1 MEPKENNQV
10 IIFKNDD
17 DDGKRHFTWS
27 DYCHFTYVFKY
38 WILGVSLILAI
49 IGYLVLSLWWNP
61 KNSIS
66 TAHVQ
71 VDMPLSIQKDADGRT
86 TNIEYLDGSRYTM
99 YEIVSPENIRDVIDN
114 TKDENG
120 NLIFGSVNYEG
131 LIESNGLSI
140 ALETE
145 TVNQESTSYQTD
157 VDIGSLQYVITC
169 KGEYIG
175 NSDLVGAFVD
185 ALIQNV
191 IDKAVSLI
199 PNQYLDSLIPDYY
212 QSLNL
217 DVLLSRLSNQYNTID
232 SLYQNLLKQFQ
243 ETDQVAISTSA
254 SSTTTQTTN
263 LRNAYYKIFQEQY
276 LASSGD
282 STVFQYLESL
292 LSLNHYIRY
301 TVGEEEIAIQNCM
314 DDGDILIDRLEDTTR
329 MIRLLTESL
338 ARYDA
343 IIATG
348 NISNAVQEQYNNISQ
363 RLESSRSTEESILKD
378 LSDLGYQFTHD
389 PDSEY
394 DYVVT
399 LPDYTE
405 IDESDYGTIQHLQ
418 NKNDDAWKASC
429 SAFIQQVDALVP
441 QINFSLT
448 QANQVYRSLY
458 TSEETGV
465 TYRDVSKVVT
475 EGGLSAFLGAVAG
488 LVLGFVLS
496 SIILSAYGYI
506 KEKQGIPVSVAAD
519 VSEAKPNEESKAEE
533 AKANVTEKTKEEA
546 KKEEVP
552 VEEKKDETSPEEK
565 PEEKKDSDSSEEKV
579 EESKTE

>member
-38 WILGVSLILAI
+38 WILGVSLVLAI

-71 VDMPLSIQKDADGRT
+71 VDMPLSIQKDADGHT
-86 TNIEYLDGSRYTM
+86 TSIEYLDGSRYTM

-145 TVNQESTSYQTD
+145 TVDEGANSDQAALD
-157 VDIGSLQYVITC
+157 RGSLQYVITC
-169 KGEYIG
+169 KGEYVG
-175 NSDLVGAFVD
+175 DSNLVGSFVN

-212 QSLNL
+212 QSLDL
-217 DVLLSRLSNQYNTID
+217 DVLLTRISNQYNTID
-232 SLYQNLLKQFQ
+232 SLYQNLLNQFQ

-282 STVFQYLESL
+282 STIFQYLESL

-329 MIRLLTESL
+329 TIRLLTESL

-348 NISNAVQEQYNNISQ
+348 SVSNAVQEQYNNISQ

-378 LSDLGYQFTHD
+378 LSDLGYQFTRD

-394 DYVVT
+394 DYIVT

-418 NKNDDAWKASC
+418 NPSDDAWKASC

-475 EGGLSAFLGAVAG
+475 EGGLSAFLGAAAG
-488 LVLGFVLS
+488 LVLGFALS

-506 KEKQGIPVSVAAD
+506 KEKQGIPVSVSAD
-519 VSEAKPNEESKAEE
+519 VSPVETKPNEESRAEE
-533 AKANVTEKTKEEA
+533 AKDNVAEETKEEA

-552 VEEKKDETSPEEK
+552 VEEKKEETSPEE
-565 PEEKKDSDSSEEKV
+565 KDSDSSEEKV
-579 EESKTE
+579 EEESKAE

>member
-1 MEPKENNQV
+1 MEPKTNNQV

-66 TAHVQ
+66 TAHVE
-71 VDMPLSIQKDADGRT
+71 VDMPLSIQKDVNGHT
-86 TNIEYLDGSRYTM
+86 TSIEYLDGSRYTM

-145 TVNQESTSYQTD
+145 TVYEGSNSYQSALD
-157 VDIGSLQYVITC
+157 RGNLQYVITC
-169 KGEYIG
+169 KGEYVG
-175 NSDLVGAFVD
+175 DSNLVGSFVN

-212 QSLNL
+212 QSLDL
-217 DVLLSRLSNQYNTID
+217 DVLLSRISNQYNTID
-232 SLYQNLLKQFQ
+232 SLYQNLLNQFQ

-301 TVGEEEIAIQNCM
+301 TVGEEEVAIQNCM

-363 RLESSRSTEESILKD
+363 RLETSRSTEESILKD
-378 LSDLGYQFTHD
+378 LSDLGYQFTRD

-418 NKNDDAWKASC
+418 NPNDDAWKASC

-475 EGGLSAFLGAVAG
+475 EGGLSAFLGAAAG
-488 LVLGFVLS
+488 LVLGFALS

-506 KEKQGIPVSVAAD
+506 EEKQGIPVSVSAD
-519 VSEAKPNEESKAEE
+519 VSPVETKPNEESKAEE
-533 AKANVTEKTKEEA
+533 AKDNVTEETKEEA

-552 VEEKKDETSPEEK
+552 VEEKKEETSPEE
-565 PEEKKDSDSSEEKV
+565 KDSDSSEEKV
-579 EESKTE
+579 EEESKAE